1 MEFIG
6 VPRETFDG
14 DRAFMVLKV
23 FAQKRGG
30 GQKKKKLKTHLN
42 YMFFFKEINPLKLI

>member
-23 FAQKRGG
+23 FAQKG